1 MCEKFPPQKMSDCF
15 VSGKGARA
23 TPPPVRWPVFFYG
36 FRYFTNVNIFLC
48 KVLIILATAKLAVRR
63 LYLVKRIMY
72 KWTFIMFLT
81 PVHTLSEHIPVLR
94 HPTYDINLIYP
105 WMQEII
111 AFIISVKLEQDK
123 LATRKPTS
131 VGVGVSL
138 E

>member
-1 MCEKFPPQKMSDCF
+1 MWKISPAKNVRLFCIWKRRQ
-15 VSGKGARA
+15 GY
-23 TPPPVRWPVFFYG
+23 PPPGPLACVFYG

-81 PVHTLSEHIPVLR
+81 PVHTLSEYIPVLR

>member
-1 MCEKFPPQKMSDCF
+1 MKNFPPKKCQTVLYLEKAP
-15 VSGKGARA
+15 GLP
-23 TPPPVRWPVFFYG
+23 PPPVRWPVFFYG